1 MSPDLAGK
9 RVLVLSDNNGLSRV
23 IEFSLENDGL
33 EVIKSVSGSWQ
44 QGGWQSEVADVDL
57 IIVAMSSPASQPAA
71 VLARASVAERV
82 GQVPLL
88 LISDRPFHSDSED
101 QIAHL
106 DFPFEIDGLYDKVEE
121 ILLEEKKPGFQG
133 PG

>member
-1 MSPDLAGK
+1 
-9 RVLVLSDNNGLSRV
+9 V

-44 QGGWQSEVADVDL
+44 QGEWQSEVADVDL

-71 VLARASVAERV
+71 VLARASVAGRV

-88 LISDRPFHSDSED
+88 LISDRPFRSDSEG

-106 DFPFEIDGLYDKVEE
+106 DFPFEIDGLYDKVEK

>member
-44 QGGWQSEVADVDL
+44 QGEWQSEVADVDL

-71 VLARASVAERV
+71 VLARASVAGRV

-121 ILLEEKKPGFQG
+121 ILLEEKK
-133 PG
+133 

>member
-44 QGGWQSEVADVDL
+44 QGGWQSEAADADL

-71 VLARASVAERV
+71 ALARASVAGRV